1 MKTKIILVRHAE
13 CVGNISNRLSG
24 RTNFALTDN
33 GIIQAKKLA
42 QKLNIKEI
50 DIIYS
55 SPLQRAIDTAK
66 IISKNNGN
74 IEIKIDE
81 RLIEIDYGVCDGM
94 SWDDINIQY
103 PNIRKLWKEIYNYPI
118 EMPEQEGF
126 FKVADRMKKAITDIV
141 SNNKENNV
149 CIVSHGIAIQSYMC
163 VLYKKPFNKAN
174 ELPQLKN
181 TEYIEFEI

>member
-13 CVGNISNRLSG
+13 CIGNISNRLSG
-24 RTNFALTDN
+24 RTNFNLTDN

-42 QKLNIKEI
+42 QRLNTKKI

-55 SPLQRAIDTAK
+55 SPLQRAIDTAN
-66 IISKNNGN
+66 IISKYNGN
-74 IEIKIDE
+74 I
-81 RLIEIDYGVCDGM
+81 IEIDYGLCDGM
-94 SWDDINIQY
+94 NWDDINIQY

-126 FKVADRMKKAITDIV
+126 SKVADRMEKAITDIA
-141 SNNKENNV
+141 SNNKGNTV

-181 TEYIEFEI
+181 TEYIEFDI

>member
-1 MKTKIILVRHAE
+1 MKTKMILVRHAE
-13 CVGNISNRLSG
+13 CIGNITNRLSG

-33 GIIQAKKLA
+33 GIMQAEKLA

-66 IISKNNGN
+66 IISNNNGN
-74 IEIKIDE
+74 IEIKSDE

-103 PNIRKLWKEIYNYPI
+103 PTIKKLWKEIYNYPI
-118 EMPEQEGF
+118 EMPKQESF
-126 FKVADRMKKAITDIV
+126 SKVAERMEEVMNDIASV
-141 SNNKENNV
+141 NEGNTV

-163 VLYKKPFNKAN
+163 VLYKKAFNKAN

-181 TEYIEFEI
+181 AEYIEFEI